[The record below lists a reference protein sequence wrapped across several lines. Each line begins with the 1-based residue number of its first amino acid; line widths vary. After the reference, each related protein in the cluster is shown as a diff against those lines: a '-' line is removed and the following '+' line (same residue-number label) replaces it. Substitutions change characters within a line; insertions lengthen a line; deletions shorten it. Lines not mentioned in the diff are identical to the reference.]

1 MVRPVREG
9 MAVYLSGLLLI
20 TAAIELTLAL
30 FLATQGKVPSPSSD
44 FWVVYLV
51 VDVVLFAGGGVL
63 VPRGLTQLR
72 AGPTES
78 AGEPPIPQYP
88 LS

>member
-9 MAVYLSGLLLI
+9 MAVYLVGLLLI

-30 FLATQGKVPSPSSD
+30 FLATQGKVPSPTSD

-51 VDVVLFAGGGVL
+51 ADVALFAGGGLL
-63 VPRGLTQLR
+63 VPRGLAQLR
-72 AGPTES
+72 SGAAGGS
-78 AGEPPIPQYP
+78 GVPQSP
-88 LS
+88 AS